1 MRIAVY
7 FYFNISEKVA
17 TMYVEEIKNKQGKKV
32 YRTVL
37 IRESYKEKGKV
48 KHRTIANISR
58 LPASQIA
65 QIKAVLYGEKVFLS
79 EEEFKTSNS
88 REYGASA
95 AFLDIGK
102 RLGLNK
108 LLYSRQE
115 QWRDDL
121 MAMIVGRIVFQG
133 SKLHLSNLFMDSA
146 LWELC
151 GHPYGV
157 KINVNKHCYLPL
169 DKLLERQESIQKELA
184 KRHLQDG
191 CLILYD
197 MTNTWLEGEYA
208 DSKLVDRGLGKG
220 GKKGYKQIAIGLIA
234 DKRGCP
240 VAIEVFTG
248 HTSDQTTVKEQA
260 ERLASVYGVRE
271 IIFAGDRGMLTP
283 KRIDEVTEYGFKTL
297 TALTHPQIF
306 KLLER
311 DVIQPELFDEHR
323 IEEVRDPDNPQIR
336 YMLCK
341 NPSTMRRERETRDSL
356 VEKVNLELGKI
367 AKVKKK
373 RSKEK
378 VCARIGAL
386 LGRYKIGK
394 FYNWNVSDTGTVEWS
409 LDSAFIERERLFD
422 GCYIVR
428 TDVESMSAAEAV
440 AGYKSLAGVERAF
453 RNLKTVSLEI
463 RPIYHKKDDRIRA
476 HVFICMLAYYIQ
488 WHATECLAP
497 LFESDRNNA
506 DSRWSFQIVMERLK
520 SIRKE
525 NLKIKGIEAGSKI
538 TTPDAE
544 QQIILDLL
552 GVKIG

>member
-1 MRIAVY
+1 
-7 FYFNISEKVA
+7 
-17 TMYVEEIKNKQGKKV
+17 MYVEEIKNKQGKKV

-37 IRESYKEKGKV
+37 IRQSYKKKGKV

-58 LPASQIA
+58 LTASQIV
-65 QIKAVLYGEKVFLS
+65 QIKAVLSGRGAFLS
-79 EEEFKTSNS
+79 DEELEIASS

-95 AFLDIGK
+95 AFLELGK
-102 RLGLNK
+102 RLGLDK
-108 LLYSRQE
+108 LLYSRRE

-121 MAMIVGRIVFQG
+121 MAMIAGRIVFQG
-133 SKLHLSNLFMDSA
+133 SKLHLSNIFMDSV

-151 GHPYGV
+151 GHPPGV
-157 KINVNKHCYLPL
+157 SIDVDRHCYAPM
-169 DKLLERQESIQKELA
+169 DKLLERQESIQKQLA
-184 KRHLQDG
+184 KRHLEDG

-197 MTNTWLEGEYA
+197 MTNTWLEGEYT
-208 DSKLVDRGLGKG
+208 DSELVDRGLGKG

-240 VAIEVFTG
+240 VAIEVFNG
-248 HTSDQTTVKEQA
+248 HTSDQATVKDQA
-260 ERLASVYGVRE
+260 ERLASTYGVRE
-271 IIFAGDRGMLTP
+271 IVFAGDRGMLTP
-283 KRIDEVTEYGFKTL
+283 KRIEEVTEYGFKTL

-306 KLLER
+306 ELLER
-311 DVIQPELFDEHR
+311 DVIQPELFDERR
-323 IEEVRDPDNPQIR
+323 IEEVRDPDNPRIR

-341 NPSTMRRERETRDSL
+341 NPYTMRRERETRDSL
-356 VEKVNLELGKI
+356 VERVSSEFEKI
-367 AKVKKK
+367 AKVRNK
-373 RSKEK
+373 RDKGK

-394 FYNWNVSDTGTVEWS
+394 FYNWSVSDTGAVEWS
-409 LDSAFIERERLFD
+409 LDNELIGRERLFD

-428 TDVESMSAAEAV
+428 TDVEEENMSTAEAV
-440 AGYKSLAGVERAF
+440 AGYKALAGVEKAF

-488 WHATECLAP
+488 WHATECLEP
-497 LFESDRNNA
+497 MFESDRSNA
-506 DSRWSFQIVMERLK
+506 TRRWSFQIVIERLK

-525 NLKIKGIEAGSKI
+525 NLKIKGIDVTSKI

-544 QQIILDLL
+544 QQKILDLL
-552 GVKIG
+552 GIKIR